1 MASASGEQ
9 VRSAVAAGRFYP
21 GTAERLTA
29 DVDALLA
36 GARETSGAVAA
47 GVRVRGIVTP
57 HAGYAYSGPIA
68 ASGYTVLSS
77 VPPPPALVV
86 ILGPSHFVPLRGLA
100 APSHAAWDT
109 PLGTV
114 AIEDDARRAAVA
126 AGVAIDDEVHRSE
139 HSIEVQLPFIQRCFD
154 RVTVL
159 PLAVGAGDAE
169 RGADVLDQLMSAAA
183 LLVVSTDLSHYHD
196 AATAR
201 RLDARTAAAIEA
213 LDSTSLRPDDA
224 CGFDPL
230 RVSMA
235 WARRHGHRVELL
247 DLRSSADTAGDPT
260 RVVGYGAFA
269 ITTSHR

>member
-1 MASASGEQ
+1 MAPGSGSQ
-9 VRSAVAAGRFYP
+9 VRTAVAAGRFYP
-21 GTAERLTA
+21 GSAELLAA

-36 GARETSGAVAA
+36 GARGASDAVAA
-47 GVRVRGIVTP
+47 GARVRGVIAP

-68 ASGYTVLSS
+68 ASAYAALSS
-77 VPPPPALVV
+77 VTPPPSRVI
-86 ILGPSHFVPLRGLA
+86 ILGPSHFVPLRGFA
-100 APSHAAWDT
+100 APSHAAWGT
-109 PLGTV
+109 PLGEV
-114 AIEDDARRAAVA
+114 AVDDDARRAAVA
-126 AGVAIDDEVHRSE
+126 AGAAIDDEVHRSE

-159 PLAVGAGDAE
+159 PLAIGAGDAD
-169 RGADVLDQLMSAAA
+169 RGADLLDQLMSAAT
-183 LLVVSTDLSHYHD
+183 LLVVSTDLSHYRD

-213 LDSTSLRPDDA
+213 LDDTSLRPDDA

-230 RVSMA
+230 RVGMA
-235 WARRHGHRVELL
+235 WVRRHGHRVELL
-247 DLRSSADTAGDPT
+247 DLRTSADTAGDPT